1 MIDLSKMMRHATMH
15 ETPVEKTLAPIER
28 VIPRWHEVYRIQALR
43 RNWHGHCKVIA
54 RSCGICKVV
63 SSLFGI
69 LARPFLARPLRTKD
83 SADGH
88 NRGEADLRRRRRETC
103 LPLVRSH
110 KGESRRNQRRTQ
122 SSVIVI
128 SAVPRRVHTSSVVS
142 AEIGM

>member
-1 MIDLSKMMRHATMH
+1 MQQCTKHPLKNSGTNRESYHDGMKYIES
-15 ETPVEKTLAPIER
+15 TLCVGI
-28 VIPRWHEVYRIQALR
+28 
-43 RNWHGHCKVIA
+43 CTVIA
-54 RSCGICKVV
+54 RSLQSCGICKVV
-63 SSLFGI
+63 SPLFGI

-88 NRGEADLRRRRRETC
+88 KRGEADLRRRRRETC

-142 AEIGM
+142 VEIGM